1 MMPPRHATRRIHGS
15 RLDKK
20 MTTTETTPPK
30 RLTMRP
36 GEEIDEDERQERRQ
50 LSSELAAIF
59 GGLDRLVTLLRVY
72 PMGHPLVYGF
82 ASQLAA
88 RLNAAIEQH
97 GPLTVQ
103 LGASDLSTDW
113 GAPFFSQEGSERDHF
128 IWFQSFSDGLAA
140 LTFEAGIT
148 AEELERLM
156 MIINRADLRRLP
168 PDDDTVTVL
177 WEAALSHVEATS
189 LDGFVDAGGGAILG
203 ELTEPQ
209 ARTLVVQASI
219 MPSSPAATRL
229 IELSQGAPHSPVDSF
244 TRHHARDATQLIAKN
259 SSQTGAAEMAEALRV
274 DPAWLER
281 LMGEWTAGADLEYRL
296 VEALLSIIR
305 TSPGSAA
312 ASRAAD
318 TIVQLTTQLF
328 TERAW
333 PSVISLVR
341 LLRARQALFKG
352 GADPLAEIL
361 ALASDPL
368 QLEALI
374 FLCQKDRAAQ
384 PQLIELLSLLDHAL
398 VQRQLLRSLADEK
411 KELRAPDAIVAI
423 LFAVT
428 DEQTQL
434 AWCAEELMS
443 SAIYLTRMVQALR
456 GKPLGPNV
464 HAASR
469 ILAAALK
476 SSFAPLRRDALLA
489 YSAEWGSQTI
499 LERDVEP
506 MMSDRDEEV
515 RQLAM
520 DLLRRERPQSFL
532 ARLDLIIEQA
542 DFTHRQPGEL
552 RFILK
557 HYLELRPGCEAKL
570 LVLLDTKGWFSA
582 ERRHVATSVARLL
595 IELGDA
601 STIAFVRQQA
611 ASIWVAPSLRN
622 EYRRLLAR
630 AGHHDEAD
638 KP

>member
-1 MMPPRHATRRIHGS
+1 MI
-15 RLDKK
+15 
-20 MTTTETTPPK
+20 TTETDTPARRTP
-30 RLTMRP
+30 RP
-36 GEEIDEDERQERRQ
+36 GEEIDEAERQRRRH
-50 LSSELAAIF
+50 LSGELAAIF

-72 PMGHPLVYGF
+72 PMGHPLVDGF

-88 RLNAAIEQH
+88 RLDAVISEH
-97 GPLTVQ
+97 GPQTVK
-103 LGASDLSTDW
+103 LGASDLSTAW

-128 IWFQSFSDGLAA
+128 VWFQSFSDGLAA
-140 LTFEAGIT
+140 LTFEAGIS

-168 PDDDTVTVL
+168 PDDDTVTAL
-177 WEAALSHVEATS
+177 WEAALPHVEATS

-219 MPSSPAATRL
+219 MPASPAATRL
-229 IELSQGAPHSPVDSF
+229 VALTQGFPTSSVDSF
-244 TRHHARDATQLIAKN
+244 TRHHARDATQLIARD
-259 SSQTGAAEMAEALRV
+259 SSKTGAAEMAEALRV

-305 TSPGSAA
+305 TAPGTAVA
-312 ASRAAD
+312 GRAAD

-341 LLRARQALFKG
+341 LLRARQALFKD

-398 VQRQLLRSLADEK
+398 VQRQILRALADEK
-411 KELRAPDAIVAI
+411 KELRAPDALLAI
-423 LFAVT
+423 LIAVT

-443 SAIYLTRMVQALR
+443 SPTYLTRMVQALR
-456 GKPLGPNV
+456 GKPLGQNAR
-464 HAASR
+464 AASR
-469 ILAAALK
+469 ILAAALT
-476 SSFAPLRRDALLA
+476 SSFTPLRRDALLA

-506 MMSDRDEEV
+506 LMSDRDEEV

-532 ARLDLIIEQA
+532 ARLDMIIEQA

-557 HYLELRPGCEAKL
+557 HYLELRPGSEAKL
-570 LVLLDTKGWFSA
+570 LALLDTKGWFSA
-582 ERRHVATSVARLL
+582 ERRHVAISVARLL
-595 IELGDA
+595 IDLGDA
-601 STIAFVRQQA
+601 ATITFVRQQA
-611 ASIWVAPSLRN
+611 DSVWVAPALRK
-622 EYRRLLAR
+622 EYRRLLER
-630 AGHHDEAD
+630 AGHIQEAD